1 MAGLRLGW
9 GYASSSLINMIKKLR
24 PPFNLPPGAI
34 AAGIAPD
41 LRASGVPLIREAF
54 ENVVKNGALSDNGM
68 PIYRDL
74 TDEQLES
81 LRHYIRSRAEVALRA
96 NQ

>member
-1 MAGLRLGW
+1 MCHGG
-9 GYASSSLINMIKKLR
+9 
-24 PPFNLPPGAI
+24 GAI

-41 LRASGVPLIREAF
+41 LRASGVPLLREAF
-54 ENVVKNGALSDNGM
+54 ENVVRNGALSDNGM